1 MANKQGSQGTGS
13 TSGMKSDR
21 DRDMTQQSGSGQ
33 HSQQN
38 DRMDDA
44 NERVGGVGGSTQQS
58 GSGSSRGQQ
67 SNSGSTSGPGSGAS
81 NPNPSR
87 GNTGTSGG
95 QYSGG
100 SGGTGGNDR

>member
-1 MANKQGSQGTGS
+1 MANTQGSKGTGS
-13 TSGMKSDR
+13 TGGMKSDR

-33 HSQQN
+33 HSQQSG
-38 DRMDDA
+38 RMTDA
-44 NERVGGVGGSTQQS
+44 NESVGNQGGRTQQS
-58 GSGSSRGQQ
+58 GTGSNRNQQSGSATNTG
-67 SNSGSTSGPGSGAS
+67 TSH
-81 NPNPSR
+81 PNPSK

>member
-1 MANKQGSQGTGS
+1 MANTQGSQGTGS
-13 TSGMKSDR
+13 SSGMKSDR
-21 DRDMTQQSGSGQ
+21 DRDLTQQSGTGQ
-33 HSQQN
+33 HSQQGGRK
-38 DRMDDA
+38 DDMDE
-44 NERVGGVGGSTQQS
+44 ERGSGLGGSTQQS
-58 GSGSSRGQQ
+58 GSGNKGQQ
-67 SNSGSTSGPGSGAS
+67 SGSVSS

>member
-1 MANKQGSQGTGS
+1 MANTQSSQGPGS
-13 TSGMKSDR
+13 NTGMKSDR
-21 DRDMTQQSGSGQ
+21 DRDMTQQTGSGQ
-33 HSQQN
+33 HAQQ
-38 DRMDDA
+38 RGRTDDT
-44 NERVGGVGGSTQQS
+44 NEHVGGLGGSTQQS
-58 GSGSSRGQQ
+58 GSGSKGQQ
-67 SNSGSTSGPGSGAS
+67 PKTGAT

>member
-1 MANKQGSQGTGS
+1 MANTQGSQGPGS
-13 TSGMKSDR
+13 SSGMKSDR

-33 HSQQN
+33 HSQQSG
-38 DRMDDA
+38 RMTDA
-44 NERVGGVGGSTQQS
+44 NERTGNQGGGTQQS
-58 GSGSSRGQQ
+58 GSGNGKGQQ
-67 SNSGSTSGPGSGAS
+67 SNSGAS
-81 NPNPSR
+81 NPNPSK